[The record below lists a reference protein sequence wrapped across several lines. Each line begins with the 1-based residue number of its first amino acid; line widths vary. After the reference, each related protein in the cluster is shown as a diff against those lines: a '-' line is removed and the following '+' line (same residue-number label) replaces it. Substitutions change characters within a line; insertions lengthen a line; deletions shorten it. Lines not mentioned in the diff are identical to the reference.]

1 MNSTRSRVFKPM
13 KLTIK
18 KLNQEKPD
26 EMQLC
31 HLLLHPI
38 SYYLLV
44 NLFHH
49 STCGGDNEDSKSV
62 VWTELNVNND
72 EWPGLKNF
80 SGRDLCANDQK
91 GCEEFRK
98 FVAVYKGFPEYSF
111 KTRHSCETDA
121 NLAQKIVCWV
131 RGKDYSSNTM
141 SYKTTTEV
149 QFWVEGPQNA
159 SRCRWATPSP

>member
-1 MNSTRSRVFKPM
+1 M

-26 EMQLC
+26 EMQ
-31 HLLLHPI
+31 LHPI

-80 SGRDLCANDQK
+80 SGRDLCAIQPINQTGGNQTGGK
-91 GCEEFRK
+91 QTGCEQFRN
-98 FVAVYKGFPEYSF
+98 FVQVYKKFPEYSF
-111 KTRHSCETDA
+111 KTSHSCETDA

-131 RGKDYSSNTM
+131 RGKKYVSATM
-141 SYKTTTEV
+141 SYRTSTEV